1 MQVVC
6 QVGLVGLVGQ
16 RVTALQTLG
25 GGLSLLGHGDLEHTE
40 YNCMK
45 NNRWLTN
52 LVDIFD
58 AGVVEVWLGRGGM
71 LLVVR
76 LGMVLGVLHWL
87 LSIPARA

>member
-1 MQVVC
+1 M
-6 QVGLVGLVGQ
+6 GLVGQ
-16 RVTALQTLG
+16 WVTTLQTLG
-25 GGLSLLGHGDLEHTE
+25 CGLSLLGHGDLEHTV
-40 YNCMK
+40 YNCMQ
-45 NNRWLTN
+45 NNSWLTN

-58 AGVVEVWLGRGGM
+58 AGVVEVGLGRGGV

>member
-1 MQVVC
+1 M
-6 QVGLVGLVGQ
+6 GLVGK
-16 RVTALQTLG
+16 RVTAFQTLG
-25 GGLSLLGHGDLEHTE
+25 GGLSLLGHRDLKHTV
-40 YNCMK
+40 YNCMQ
-45 NNRWLTN
+45 NNSWLTN

-58 AGVVEVWLGRGGM
+58 AGVVEVGLGRGGV